1 MFSFLEGLQW
11 RWSAFLKVFNMSQ
24 KVCSPASINLLTS
37 LCIEQLNRVAQTSML
52 TGSGPL

>member
-24 KVCSPASINLLTS
+24 KVYSPASINLLTS